1 MNQLIIPNFSSKSK
15 DFFLFLLFR
24 RILRL
29 SLKSPLNFYCFG
41 FKIKQKEESQMR
53 KKLIPILLAALLL
66 LQIPAMVG
74 CSKPNVEN
82 PGTSNSTPGNATSGT
97 TSTTGTT
104 TGSTTESSTAVTQP
118 SESTPPATSVPPVTT
133 LPSEPTTPPTS
144 TPTVDNS
151 EMIGSLYTRAQLLA
165 MDTTYNAGGYGAGS
179 TSGGKRPGG
188 PVSDQNKYGQ
198 YGGNF
203 VGPDEKKVYLTF
215 DCGYEYTATDAS
227 GNTYRVTE
235 RILDV
240 LKEKN
245 VKAVFFVTMHYV
257 KSQPDLVQ
265 RMVDEGHALG
275 NHTNTHPV
283 MPQQTIDKMVDEVMS
298 LHNYV
303 KEHFGYSMTL
313 FRPPT
318 GAFSIQSLSLL
329 KSLGYKSVLWSFQYY
344 DYDTAKQP
352 SHDSALKTVTDRHHN
367 GAIYLLHAVSVTNAS
382 ILSEAIDTFV
392 QLGYQVS
399 LFQ

>member
-1 MNQLIIPNFSSKSK
+1 
-15 DFFLFLLFR
+15 
-24 RILRL
+24 
-29 SLKSPLNFYCFG
+29 
-41 FKIKQKEESQMR
+41 MR
-53 KKLIPILLAALLL
+53 KKIVPLLLAALLL
-66 LQIPAMVG
+66 LQILAMVG
-74 CSKPNVEN
+74 CSKPTVEN
-82 PGTSNSTPGNATSGT
+82 PGTSNSTPGSSTSGT
-97 TSTTGTT
+97 TST

-165 MDTTYNAGGYGAGS
+165 MDTSYNAGGYGAGS

-203 VGPDEKKVYLTF
+203 IGADEKKVYLTF
-215 DCGYEYTATDAS
+215 DCGYEYTATDANGKS
-227 GNTYRVTE
+227 YRVTE

-265 RMVDEGHALG
+265 RMVDEGHAVG
-275 NHTNTHPV
+275 NHSNTHPV
-283 MPQQTIDKMVDEVMS
+283 MPAQTIDKMVYEVMS
-298 LHNYV
+298 LHDYV

-318 GAFSIQSLSLL
+318 GAFSIQSLSVL
-329 KSLGYKSVLWSFQYY
+329 KSLGYKTVLWSFQYY
-344 DYDTAKQP
+344 DYDTAKQL
-352 SHDSALKTVTDRHHN
+352 SYNQALKTVTDRHHN
-367 GAIYLLHAVSVTNAS
+367 GAIYLLHAVSVTNAA
-382 ILSEAIDTFV
+382 ILSDAIDSF
-392 QLGYQVS
+392 QQNGYQLA

>member
-1 MNQLIIPNFSSKSK
+1 MH
-15 DFFLFLLFR
+15 
-24 RILRL
+24 
-29 SLKSPLNFYCFG
+29 
-41 FKIKQKEESQMR
+41 
-53 KKLIPILLAALLL
+53 KKLIPIFLAALLL
-66 LQIPAMVG
+66 LQILAMAG
-74 CSKPNVEN
+74 CSKPPIE
-82 PGTSNSTPGNATSGT
+82 TPGNPESTGGGSTSSTATSS
-97 TSTTGTT
+97 STTATS
-104 TGSTTESSTAVTQP
+104 TGSTTESTTGVTQP
-118 SESTPPATSVPPVTT
+118 PESTPPATTVPPVTT
-133 LPSEPTTPPTS
+133 RPSEPTTPPAPS
-144 TPTVDNS
+144 TPAVDNS

-165 MDTTYNAGGYGAGS
+165 MDTSYNAGGYGAGN

-215 DCGYEYTATDAS
+215 DCGYEYTATDS
-227 GNTYRVTE
+227 NGNSYRVTE

-245 VKAVFFVTMHYV
+245 TKAVFFVTMHYV

-265 RMVDEGHALG
+265 RMVDEGHVLG
-275 NHTNTHPV
+275 NHSNTHPV
-283 MPQQTIDKMVDEVMS
+283 MPQQTIDRMVDEVMI

-352 SHDSALKTVTDRHHN
+352 SYDSALKTVTDRHHN
-367 GAIYLLHAVSVTNAS
+367 GAIYLLHAVSVTNAA
-382 ILSEAIDTFV
+382 ILSEAIDSFV
-392 QLGYQVS
+392 QMGYQVA

>member
-1 MNQLIIPNFSSKSK
+1 
-15 DFFLFLLFR
+15 
-24 RILRL
+24 
-29 SLKSPLNFYCFG
+29 
-41 FKIKQKEESQMR
+41 
-53 KKLIPILLAALLL
+53 
-66 LQIPAMVG
+66 
-74 CSKPNVEN
+74 
-82 PGTSNSTPGNATSGT
+82 
-97 TSTTGTT
+97 
-104 TGSTTESSTAVTQP
+104 
-118 SESTPPATSVPPVTT
+118 
-133 LPSEPTTPPTS
+133 
-144 TPTVDNS
+144 
-151 EMIGSLYTRAQLLA
+151 MIGSLYTRAQLLA

-198 YGGNF
+198 YGGNS
-203 VGPDEKKVYLTF
+203 VGQDEKKVYLTF

-227 GNTYRVTE
+227 GKSYRVTE
-235 RILDV
+235 RILDI

-245 VKAVFFVTMHYV
+245 TKAVFFVTMDYV
-257 KSQPDLVQ
+257 KAQPDLVQ
-265 RMVDEGHALG
+265 RMVDEGHVVG
-275 NHTNTHPV
+275 NHSNTHPV
-283 MPQQTIDKMVDEVMS
+283 MPQQTIDRMVEEVMS

-313 FRPPT
+313 VRPPT

-382 ILSEAIDTFV
+382 ILSEAIDTFE
-392 QLGYQVS
+392 QLGYQVA

>member
-1 MNQLIIPNFSSKSK
+1 MH
-15 DFFLFLLFR
+15 
-24 RILRL
+24 
-29 SLKSPLNFYCFG
+29 
-41 FKIKQKEESQMR
+41 
-53 KKLIPILLAALLL
+53 KKLVPIVLTALLL
-66 LQIPAMVG
+66 LQILTMAG
-74 CSKPNVEN
+74 CSQPAVEN
-82 PGTSNSTPGNATSGT
+82 PSHSESTGGSTSGT
-97 TSTTGTT
+97 SSTTGTT
-104 TGSTTESSTAVTQP
+104 TSSTAESTTQVTQP
-118 SESTPPATSVPPVTT
+118 TESTPPVTT
-133 LPSEPTTPPTS
+133 RPSEPTTPPTPS
-144 TPTVDNS
+144 TPAVDNS
-151 EMIGSLYTRAQLLA
+151 EMIGSLYTRAELLA

-215 DCGYEYTATDAS
+215 DCGYEYTATDS
-227 GNTYRVTE
+227 NGKSYRVTE
-235 RILDV
+235 RILDI

-245 VKAVFFVTMHYV
+245 TKAVFFVTMHYV

-283 MPQQTIDKMVDEVMS
+283 MPQQTIDRMVDEVMS

-329 KSLGYKSVLWSFQYY
+329 KSLGYKTVLWSFQHY

-352 SHDSALKTVTDRHHN
+352 SYDSALKTVTGRHHN
-367 GAIYLLHAVSVTNAS
+367 GAIYLLHAVSTANAS

-392 QLGYQVS
+392 QLGYQVA

>member
-1 MNQLIIPNFSSKSK
+1 MH
-15 DFFLFLLFR
+15 
-24 RILRL
+24 
-29 SLKSPLNFYCFG
+29 
-41 FKIKQKEESQMR
+41 
-53 KKLIPILLAALLL
+53 KKLVSIFLAAFIL
-66 LQIPAMVG
+66 LQILAMTG
-74 CSKPNVEN
+74 CSQPPVEN
-82 PGTSNSTPGNATSGT
+82 PGTSDSTSGSGTSGT

-104 TGSTTESSTAVTQP
+104 TGSTTENTTNVTQ
-118 SESTPPATSVPPVTT
+118 STESTPPATSVPPVTT
-133 LPSEPTTPPTS
+133 QPSEPTVPPTTS
-144 TPTVDNS
+144 APNVDNS

-165 MDTTYNAGGYGAGS
+165 MDATYNANGYGAGT
-179 TSGGKRPGG
+179 TSDGKRPSG

-203 VGPDEKKVYLTF
+203 VGADEKVIYLTF
-215 DCGYEYTATDAS
+215 DCGYEYTATDSS

-245 VKAVFFVTMHYV
+245 IKAVFFVTMYYV

-265 RMVDEGHALG
+265 RMVDEGHVVG
-275 NHTNTHPV
+275 NHSNTHPV
-283 MPQQTIDKMVDEVMS
+283 MPEQTIDKMVDEVMS
-298 LHNYV
+298 LHDYV
-303 KEHFGYSMTL
+303 KEHFGYTMTL

-318 GAFSIQSLSLL
+318 GAFSIQSLSVL

-352 SHDSALKTVTDRHHN
+352 SYDDALKTVTDRHHN
-367 GAIYLLHAVSVTNAS
+367 GAIYLLHAVSTTNAA
-382 ILSEAIDTFV
+382 ILGDVIDDFV
-392 QLGYQVS
+392 QKGYTLE